1 NKFYILVNNNKRIG
15 IYYIKLSIIIGI
27 LGIVLSYIIRVE
39 LYNSGNRIIKYDNVN
54 YYNMVITLHGLL
66 MIFYIIMPGLY
77 GGIPNYILPILSVIT
92 DIVLPRINNI
102 SIIIVLISYIVV
114 INSIVI
120 EYNIGTGWTLYPPLS
135 IIGTVIVNM
144 ILYGLI
150 IIGISSII
158 SAINFMNILIVIDG
172 IIYVYI
178 WSIIITSVLLIISL
192 PILNG
197 ILLMILSDIYFNS
210 IYFILNGDVVLY
222 QHLFWY
228 FGHPEVYILI
238 LPAFG
243 IISIILSVLNNKIIF
258 GMKSMILAIIM
269 ISILGSIVWA
279 HHIYTVGLELDTKIY
294 FNNLTLIISIPTGNK
309 IYNWIILY
317 IGSYNILYNGYQS
330 LIFSIMFIIIFIIGG
345 ITGII
350 ISIDIIDIGLHDT
363 YYIVSHFHYIL
374 SIGAVISLLAGILLL
389 KDIIGYYNVII
400 KINKYFGLLLFI
412 NINIIFTPQFI
423 IGFNVMPRRILEYSD
438 NIIVWNLISSIGS
451 ISTIL
456 ILLSIF

>member
-1 NKFYILVNNNKRIG
+1 FYILVNNNKRIG
-15 IYYIKLSIIIGI
+15 IYYIKLSLIIGI
-27 LGIVLSYIIRVE
+27 LGIVLSYIIRIE

-144 ILYGLI
+144 IIYGLV

-158 SAINFMNILIVIDG
+158 SAINFMNILIVIDS

-197 ILLMILSDIYFNS
+197 IVLMILSDIYFNS

-243 IISIILSVLNNKIIF
+243 IISIVLSVLNNKIIF

-269 ISILGSIVWA
+269 ISILGSIVWG

-451 ISTIL
+451 IS
-456 ILLSIF
+456 

>member
-1 NKFYILVNNNKRIG
+1 FYILVNNNKRIG

-77 GGIPNYILPILSVIT
+77 GGIPLYILPILSVIT